1 MDKMHAGAHDA
12 IKFDLLA
19 KWAWQSRS
27 APDHDALAS
36 GVALGNIGNFIAAAE
51 KSNPRERDWR
61 GVVCVAYD
69 HPILDTKMY

>member
-51 KSNPRERDWR
+51 QGPTPPEDNAIEDGCIAIFNTR
-61 GVVCVAYD
+61 
-69 HPILDTKMY
+69 